1 MSIAEKYRGTR
12 ESQNKRKLD
21 HVERESNGRS
31 FDGNGEN
38 EEKYNNNEGII
49 LEGTEESFEFK

>member
-21 HVERESNGRS
+21 HVERVELES